1 MSSIRS
7 KSLIRAV
14 GFAVGLAIAVVAISL
29 LRVPAGAADKGL
41 ELRIGGMPSGELAVD
56 PPGNALRAA
65 DLQPGE
71 RARGRLTITNL
82 TGLEGLVRIRAS
94 FDEQLAARSVRISIS
109 DRGTNLYKGSL
120 AGLDGPVRVDRP
132 FEPGESRRILLEA
145 TIDPVAERGWRG
157 AIIDVQLD
165 LSIATGRR

>member
-71 RARGRLTITNL
+71 RARGQLVITNL

-109 DRGTNLYKGSL
+109 DRGKALYAGSL
-120 AGLDGPVRVDRP
+120 AGLDGPLRVNRP
-132 FEPGESRRILLEA
+132 LAPGESRRIQLEA

-157 AIIDVQLD
+157 AVLDVKLD
-165 LSIATGRR
+165 PSMATGRR